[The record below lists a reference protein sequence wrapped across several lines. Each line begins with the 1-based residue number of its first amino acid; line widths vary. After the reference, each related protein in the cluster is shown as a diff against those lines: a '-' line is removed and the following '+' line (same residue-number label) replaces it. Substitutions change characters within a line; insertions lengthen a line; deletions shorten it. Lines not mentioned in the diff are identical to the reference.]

1 MTLIEFINHLKHKS
15 IGLNVF
21 HNGKIIFLGDV
32 GTYMHWVGRNLY
44 DGSKVNKIEPIPTDS
59 FNIFINLNLGRI
71 LGGD

>member
-44 DGSKVNKIEPIPTDS
+44 DGCKVNKIEPIPADS
-59 FNIFINLNLGRI
+59 FNIFINFDIRKLLG
-71 LGGD
+71 DN